1 MNDELENLSQ
11 AKIAANRQSV
21 IVIGMGYVGLTFS
34 VFAANSGLRVYG
46 VEKNTEVA
54 KNLAQ
59 GITNVCD
66 IGLQDNLDLVIRNGL
81 LTINQDISEIKGKKV
96 YVVTVGTPLQD
107 KSSNLDQMAE
117 VFNYI
122 STTLNENDLI
132 ILRST
137 VEIGTTEKLYR
148 SLQLSIQKKFY
159 ISMCPERTIEGKALE
174 ELKTLPQIIS
184 GVDTK
189 SLDEA
194 KIFFESMNVKT
205 ISTESTNTA
214 EFIKLISNS
223 YRDLNFAFANEI
235 SIIGSNFNINSREA
249 IRLANYGYARNQ
261 IQLPGLTGGP
271 CLEKDPLILAKSASR
286 VGISSALLT
295 ESRRVNLGVPTVA
308 LRTISQDTRMA
319 QITEPIFL
327 ILGIAFKGRPETS
340 DTRGTLAY
348 KIAKEI
354 KIAFPGSTITGY
366 DPLILE
372 NSEIKMIQNLQQAM
386 LKADVILIQHN
397 SDRLLSEFKKYAKE
411 FIKPDAIV
419 YDFWGVIESE
429 DLSKN
434 TILYRFGA

>member
-1 MNDELENLSQ
+1 
-11 AKIAANRQSV
+11 
-21 IVIGMGYVGLTFS
+21 
-34 VFAANSGLRVYG
+34 
-46 VEKNTEVA
+46 
-54 KNLAQ
+54 
-59 GITNVCD
+59 
-66 IGLQDNLDLVIRNGL
+66 
-81 LTINQDISEIKGKKV
+81 
-96 YVVTVGTPLQD
+96 
-107 KSSNLDQMAE
+107 
-117 VFNYI
+117 
-122 STTLNENDLI
+122 
-132 ILRST
+132 
-137 VEIGTTEKLYR
+137 
-148 SLQLSIQKKFY
+148 
-159 ISMCPERTIEGKALE
+159 
-174 ELKTLPQIIS
+174 
-184 GVDTK
+184 
-189 SLDEA
+189 
-194 KIFFESMNVKT
+194 
-205 ISTESTNTA
+205 
-214 EFIKLISNS
+214 
-223 YRDLNFAFANEI
+223 
-235 SIIGSNFNINSREA
+235 
-249 IRLANYGYARNQ
+249 
-261 IQLPGLTGGP
+261 LPGLTGGP

-319 QITEPIFL
+319 QITEPNFL

-397 SDRLLSEFKKYAKE
+397 SDRLLREFKKYAKE
-411 FIKPDAIV
+411 FIKSDAIV